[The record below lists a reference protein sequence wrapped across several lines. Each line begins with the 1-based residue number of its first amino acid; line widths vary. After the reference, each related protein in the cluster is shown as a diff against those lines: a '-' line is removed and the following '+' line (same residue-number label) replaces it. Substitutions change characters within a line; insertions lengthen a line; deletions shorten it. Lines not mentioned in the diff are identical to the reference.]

1 MLVTVPVPL
10 RISELSFNGGTRV
23 DTSKAD
29 VIVLVGPNNS
39 GKSRTLQEVMM
50 LAQHSLGAQFQR
62 GQLVVL
68 ESYGT
73 EKLLDAEGASAWLSA
88 NRITSI
94 AEPGTQRRSV
104 RAIGA
109 GDFLLERVEQFW
121 SHDEH
126 FGELAAQLFRLIGPG
141 DGRGMLGQPG
151 RLGPRQLPDHVVQT
165 LVRNATTRRAFENA
179 FRSAFGHNLIID
191 SWLSNTVIR
200 LSLTQVQADF
210 AYESTDGLPSDEL
223 ADRLAALPTV
233 DAQSDGIRAFA
244 GLLLTL
250 MTVRHPV
257 LMLDEPETF
266 LHPPQARLLGE
277 YLARLRGD
285 GQLFIATH
293 SLDILLGLLQQSA
306 ARVLVV
312 RLARRDDRSSAL
324 VVDPDA
330 VRGLW
335 RDPLLRFS
343 RVLDGLF
350 HEGVV
355 VCEGDTDSQFYSA
368 VSYHLAR
375 QRNDAAANPND
386 SNLSSEG
393 TPIPDDTPIEESLPE
408 FSANPF
414 DVMFTYAGGKQRIKM
429 ISSALSAVSVP
440 VRCIVDFD
448 ILNNE
453 VTLRDLVKSLGHE
466 YPDEMERMRRLVDAG
481 IRGQHAARTVGR
493 VRAAIEQALNG
504 PDDAPFDASI
514 MSAIETA
521 LEPPAG
527 WAAAKKK
534 GLSEVPAGDATVAL
548 DALLGELRRC
558 GIFVVPS
565 GAVESWVKSASH
577 RGTAWVVDVIERD
590 LIGPAKEAQAF
601 VSDVLDSLA
610 PH

>member
-1 MLVTVPVPL
+1 
-10 RISELSFNGGTRV
+10 
-23 DTSKAD
+23 
-29 VIVLVGPNNS
+29 VLVGPNNS

-50 LAQHSLGAQFQR
+50 LAQHNLGPQFQR
-62 GQLVVL
+62 GGLVVL
-68 ESYGT
+68 EGYRT
-73 EKLLDAEGASAWLSA
+73 EKLLDVEGASDWLST
-88 NRITSI
+88 NRFTTI

-104 RAIGA
+104 RAIGF

-126 FGELAAQLFRLIGPG
+126 FGELALQLFRLIGPG
-141 DGRGMLGQPG
+141 EGRGMLGQPG
-151 RLGPRQLPDHVVQT
+151 RLGPRQLPDHAVQT
-165 LVRNATTRRAFENA
+165 LVRNQTTRRAFENA
-179 FRSAFGHNLIID
+179 FRSAFGYNLIVD

-200 LSLTQVQADF
+200 LSRTQVQGDF

-250 MTVRHPV
+250 ITVRHPI

-312 RLARRDDRSSAL
+312 RLSRRDERTAAL
-324 VVDPDA
+324 VVDPNA

-343 RVLDGLF
+343 RALDGLF

-375 QRNDAAANPND
+375 QRTDATASTGASTSNEATPHKNGAA
-386 SNLSSEG
+386 
-393 TPIPDDTPIEESLPE
+393 TEEPLPE

-414 DVMFTYAGGKQRIKM
+414 DVMFTYVGGKQRIKM
-429 ISSALSAVSVP
+429 ISSALSAVRVP

-448 ILNNE
+448 GLNDE
-453 VTLRDLVKSLGHE
+453 ATLRELVKSLGHD
-466 YPDEMERMRRLVDAG
+466 YPVELEQMRRLVDAG
-481 IRGQHAARTVGR
+481 IRGQHAAPTVGR
-493 VRAAIEQALNG
+493 ARAAIEQALSG
-504 PDDAPFDASI
+504 RDEAPIDTAI
-514 MSAIETA
+514 TSAISAA

-534 GLSEVPAGDATVAL
+534 GRAEVPAGDATVAL
-548 DALLGELRRC
+548 DSLLSALRQR
-558 GIFVVPS
+558 GIFVVPT
-565 GAVESWVKSASH
+565 GAVESWVKSAAH
-577 RGTAWVVDVIERD
+577 RSTAWVVDVIEKN
-590 LIGPAKEAQAF
+590 LIELATEAQAF
-601 VSDVLDSLA
+601 VNDVLGSLA
-610 PH
+610 VR

>member
-1 MLVTVPVPL
+1 MPL
-10 RISELSFNGGTRV
+10 RISELRFNGGTSV
-23 DTSKAD
+23 DTSQAD

-39 GKSRTLQEVMM
+39 GKSRTLQEVMA
-50 LAQHSLGAQFQR
+50 LAQHNLGPQFQR
-62 GQLVVL
+62 GGLVVL
-68 ESYGT
+68 EGYET
-73 EKLLDAEGASAWLSA
+73 EKLLDVEGASDWLST
-88 NRITSI
+88 NRFTTI

-104 RAIGA
+104 RAIGF
-109 GDFLLERVEQFW
+109 GDFLLDRVGQFW

-126 FGELAAQLFRLIGPG
+126 FGELAPQLFRLIGPG

-165 LVRNATTRRAFENA
+165 LVRNQTTRRAFENA

-200 LSLTQVQADF
+200 LSRTQVQSDF

-250 MTVRHPV
+250 ITVRHPV

-312 RLARRDDRSSAL
+312 RLSRRDERTSAL

-335 RDPLLRFS
+335 RDPWLRFS
-343 RVLDGLF
+343 RALDGLF

-375 QRNDAAANPND
+375 QRTDTAPNTNVSNSDDA
-386 SNLSSEG
+386 
-393 TPIPDDTPIEESLPE
+393 TPHEDDAVTEEPLPE

-429 ISSALSAVSVP
+429 ISTALSAVRVP

-448 ILNNE
+448 VLNNE
-453 VTLRDLVKSLGHE
+453 ATLRQLVKSLGHG
-466 YPDEMERMRRLVDAG
+466 YPIELEQMRRLVDAG
-481 IRGQHAARTVGR
+481 IRGQHAAPTIGR
-493 VRAAIEQALNG
+493 ARAAIEQALSG
-504 PDDAPFDASI
+504 PDDAPIGAAI
-514 MSAIETA
+514 TSAIDAA

-534 GLSEVPAGDATVAL
+534 GRSEVPAGDATVAL
-548 DALLGELRRC
+548 DSLLAELKQR
-558 GIFVVPS
+558 GIYVVPS

-577 RGTAWVVDVIERD
+577 RGTAWVVDVIEKD
-590 LIGPAKEAQAF
+590 LIGSAIDAQAF
-601 VSDVLDSLA
+601 VNDVLESLA
-610 PH
+610 VR

>member
-1 MLVTVPVPL
+1 MPL
-10 RISELSFNGGTRV
+10 RISELRFNGGTSV
-23 DTSKAD
+23 DTSQAD

-39 GKSRTLQEVMM
+39 GKSRTLQEVTT
-50 LAQHSLGAQFQR
+50 LAQHNLGRPFQR
-62 GQLVVL
+62 GGLFVL
-68 ESYGT
+68 DGYGT
-73 EKLLDAEGASAWLSA
+73 EKLVDVEGASAWLSA
-88 NRITSI
+88 NRFISV

-109 GDFLLERVEQFW
+109 GDFLLERVGQFW

-126 FGELAAQLFRLIGPG
+126 FGELAHQLFRLIGPG

-165 LVRNATTRRAFENA
+165 LVRNQTTRRAFENA

-200 LSLTQVQADF
+200 LSRSQVQGDF

-250 MTVRHPV
+250 ITVRHPV

-277 YLARLRGD
+277 YLARLRGE

-312 RLARRDDRSSAL
+312 RLSRRDERTSAL

-343 RVLDGLF
+343 RALDGLF

-375 QRNDAAANPND
+375 QCTDAVASTDVSNSND
-386 SNLSSEG
+386 G
-393 TPIPDDTPIEESLPE
+393 TPHENEAATQEPLPE

-414 DVMFTYAGGKQRIKM
+414 DVMITYAGGKQRIKM
-429 ISSALSAVSVP
+429 ISSALSAVRVP

-453 VTLRDLVKSLGHE
+453 TTLGDLVESLGHD
-466 YPDEMERMRRLVDAG
+466 YPAELEQMRRLVDAG
-481 IRGQHAARTVGR
+481 IRGQHRAPTIGR
-493 VRAAIEQALNG
+493 ARAAIEQALSG
-504 PDDAPFDASI
+504 PEDAPIDAAI
-514 MSAIETA
+514 TSAISAA

-534 GLSEVPAGDATVAL
+534 GRSEVPAGDATVAL
-548 DALLGELRRC
+548 DSLLSELKQR

-577 RGTAWVVDVIERD
+577 RGTAWVVDVIEKE
-590 LIGPAKEAQAF
+590 LIESASEAQAF
-601 VSDVLDSLA
+601 VNEVLDSLA
-610 PH
+610 VR

>member
-1 MLVTVPVPL
+1 MPAPL
-10 RISELSFNGGTRV
+10 RISELRFNGGTRV
-23 DTSKAD
+23 DTSQAD

-39 GKSRTLQEVMM
+39 GKSRTLQEVMT
-50 LAQHSLGAQFQR
+50 LAQNNPGPQFQR

-68 ESYGT
+68 EGYRT
-73 EKLLDAEGASAWLSA
+73 EKLFNAEGASTWLST
-88 NRITSI
+88 NRLTSI
-94 AEPGTQRRSV
+94 VEAGTQRRSV
-104 RAIGA
+104 RAIGF
-109 GDFLLERVEQFW
+109 GDFLLDRVGQFW

-126 FGELAAQLFRLIGPG
+126 FGELAPQLFRLIGPG

-151 RLGPRQLPDHVVQT
+151 RLGPRQLPDHAVQT
-165 LVRNATTRRAFENA
+165 LARNLTTRRAFENA

-191 SWLSNTVIR
+191 SWLSSTVIR
-200 LSLTQVQADF
+200 LSRTQVQTDF

-250 MTVRHPV
+250 ITVRHPV
-257 LMLDEPETF
+257 LMVDEPETF

-312 RLARRDDRSSAL
+312 RLSRRDDRTSAL

-343 RVLDGLF
+343 RALDGLF

-375 QRNDAAANPND
+375 QLTETAVSTNESNSSSVSTSNVDGAA
-386 SNLSSEG
+386 
-393 TPIPDDTPIEESLPE
+393 TEEPLPE

-429 ISSALSAVSVP
+429 ISSALSAVRVP
-440 VRCIVDFD
+440 VRCILDFD

-453 VTLRDLVKSLGHE
+453 ATLRELVESLGHD
-466 YPDEMERMRRLVDAG
+466 YPAELERMRRIVDAG
-481 IRGQHAARTVGR
+481 IRGQHVAPTIGR
-493 VRAAIEQALNG
+493 ARAAIEKALSG
-504 PDDAPFDASI
+504 PDDAPIDGTITAAIDA
-514 MSAIETA
+514 A

-527 WAAAKKK
+527 WAGAKKK
-534 GLSEVPAGDATVAL
+534 GRSEVPAGDATAAL
-548 DALLGELRRC
+548 DSLLAELKQR
-558 GIFVVPS
+558 GIYVVPS
-565 GAVESWVKSASH
+565 GAVESWVKSAAH
-577 RGTAWVVDVIERD
+577 RGTAWVVGVIERD
-590 LIGPAKEAQAF
+590 LIESAAEAQAF
-601 VSDVLDSLA
+601 VTDVLQSLA
-610 PH
+610 VR